1 MNMNRL
7 IKDLKNG
14 NNPEEN
20 LGAYSQWMFS
30 SYERLAL
37 GRFALDFTEK
47 YDLLAKDEDGIARKV
62 LGTVTQITR
71 DLTSSK
77 TGAFTGDLAKLDEV
91 RTKVIQTMDTMEEY
105 LHYFQLYEHIFNRLS
120 YKFEESLSVIDV
132 REMTEK
138 VMAYIT
144 QKQDAGMVN
153 ERIQAVFGELPLRL
167 TTSKFFELLEKSCL
181 CYTGARNDMAEAFFA
196 RMERCASL
204 PVLDRL
210 NRSESQLYAIAA
222 QFKGAEPAEAT
233 KDECRDFTAKLAVAA
248 TMVAKE
254 LGNGLDLLDMINDL
268 YILLIVQPYKVHPS
282 PEWDRL
288 CGILSAYLKAVDSG
302 DFLDIDED
310 ILGGLSKTVEGEQKY
325 MGEHMM
331 MEDALEEIYEK
342 NKRCIDGMMLGGVFT
357 ALRTAQRLFMP
368 GSRVDVTELATY
380 ATVGQETVADMIRRL
395 EEVYDRSFKSCGQL
409 MKRSLIAMAFDQMP
423 VAFDR
428 LEDVRD
434 SIRQSLEGCTQ
445 QYELAAVENILTDM
459 MNAKVV

>member
-144 QKQDAGMVN
+144 QKQDAGMVQ
-153 ERIQAVFGELPLRL
+153 RADTGGFWGTPSASDHIQVF
-167 TTSKFFELLEKSCL
+167 
-181 CYTGARNDMAEAFFA
+181 
-196 RMERCASL
+196 
-204 PVLDRL
+204 
-210 NRSESQLYAIAA
+210 
-222 QFKGAEPAEAT
+222 
-233 KDECRDFTAKLAVAA
+233 
-248 TMVAKE
+248 
-254 LGNGLDLLDMINDL
+254 
-268 YILLIVQPYKVHPS
+268 
-282 PEWDRL
+282 
-288 CGILSAYLKAVDSG
+288 
-302 DFLDIDED
+302 
-310 ILGGLSKTVEGEQKY
+310 
-325 MGEHMM
+325 
-331 MEDALEEIYEK
+331 
-342 NKRCIDGMMLGGVFT
+342 
-357 ALRTAQRLFMP
+357 
-368 GSRVDVTELATY
+368 
-380 ATVGQETVADMIRRL
+380 
-395 EEVYDRSFKSCGQL
+395 
-409 MKRSLIAMAFDQMP
+409 
-423 VAFDR
+423 
-428 LEDVRD
+428 
-434 SIRQSLEGCTQ
+434 
-445 QYELAAVENILTDM
+445 
-459 MNAKVV
+459 

>member
-1 MNMNRL
+1 
-7 IKDLKNG
+7 
-14 NNPEEN
+14 
-20 LGAYSQWMFS
+20 MFS

-37 GRFALDFTEK
+37 GRFALNFTEK
-47 YDLLAKDEDGIARKV
+47 YDLLAKDEDGIAREV

-71 DLTSSK
+71 DLAASG
-77 TGAFTGDLAKLDEV
+77 TGAFSKDLAKADEV
-91 RTKVIQTMDTMEEY
+91 REKVLQSMDTMEEY

-120 YKFEESLSVIDV
+120 YKFEDSLPVIDV
-132 REMTEK
+132 EEMTQK

-144 QKQDAGMVN
+144 QKSDAGAVN

-167 TTSKFFELLEKSCL
+167 TTSKFFEFLEKSCS
-181 CYTGARNDMAEAFFA
+181 CYTGARSDMVNSFFD

-204 PVLDRL
+204 PSLDRL
-210 NRSESQLYAIAA
+210 NRGEEQLYAIAA
-222 QFKGAEPAEAT
+222 QFNGVDPADVT
-233 KDECRDFTAKLAVAA
+233 KDECRDLSAKLAVAA
-248 TMVAKE
+248 SMVAKE
-254 LGNGLDLLDMINDL
+254 LSNGLDLLDMINYL
-268 YILLIVQPYKVHPS
+268 YILLIVRPYKVS
-282 PEWDRL
+282 QSQE
-288 CGILSAYLKAVDSG
+288 CGQLYNILNAYLKAVDSG

-310 ILGGLSKTVEGEQKY
+310 ILGGLAKTVDEEQKY

-342 NKRCIDGMMLGGVFT
+342 NRNGIDGMMLGGVFA

-368 GSRVDVTELATY
+368 GSREDVSELETY
-380 ATVGQETVADMIRRL
+380 VTAGKEDVADRIRRL
-395 EEVYDRSFKSCGQL
+395 EDVYERSFKACGQL

-434 SIRQSLEGCTQ
+434 NIRQSLEGCTQ